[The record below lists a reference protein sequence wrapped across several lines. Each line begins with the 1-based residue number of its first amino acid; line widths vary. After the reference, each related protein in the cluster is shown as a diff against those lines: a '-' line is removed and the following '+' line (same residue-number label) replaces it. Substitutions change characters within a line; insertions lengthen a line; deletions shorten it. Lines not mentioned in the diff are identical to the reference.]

1 MGTAATQGAL
11 WGAAA
16 EDWAGLVEPMSTP
29 LYEAALDAAGVGA
42 GTRLLDAGCGSG
54 LVLEL
59 AQQRGASISGLD
71 ASTGLLAV
79 ARRRAPDGD
88 VRYGE
93 IEELPFPDASF
104 DVVTAFNAVQYA
116 ADPVGA
122 VRELRRVA
130 APGARIVLASWGDPE
145 RCESR
150 VVLAAVGSLLP
161 PPPPGAGGPFALAA
175 PGRLE
180 ELLEAGGLTPK
191 HAEEV
196 MVAFQFDDLDQAVR
210 GHLSA
215 GPTRR
220 AIEEAGQEAVE
231 RAIREAL
238 GSSLQSDGSSVQHNA
253 FRFVVAAA

>member
-1 MGTAATQGAL
+1 MGTAGTQGAL

-16 EDWAGLVEPMSTP
+16 EDWARLVEPLSTP

-42 GTRLLDAGCGSG
+42 GTALLDAGCGSG

-59 AQQRGASISGLD
+59 AQQRGATVSGLD
-71 ASTGLLAV
+71 ASGGLLAV
-79 ARRRAPDGD
+79 ARRRVPDGEL
-88 VRYGE
+88 RQGE
-93 IEELPFPDASF
+93 LEELPFGDGSF

-116 ADPVGA
+116 AEPVQA
-122 VRELRRVA
+122 ARELRRVT
-130 APGARIVLASWGDPE
+130 APGGQVVVASWGVPD

-161 PPPPGAGGPFALAA
+161 PPPPGTGGPFALAA

-180 ELLEAGGLTPK
+180 ELLEAAGLTAK

-196 MVAFQFDDLDQAVR
+196 TVAFRFDDLDHAVL

-215 GPTRR
+215 GPSRR
-220 AIEEAGQEAVE
+220 AVQEVGPEAVE
-231 RAIREAL
+231 QAIREAL
-238 GSSLQSDGSSVQHNA
+238 AASLQPDGSSVQHNA
-253 FRFVVAAA
+253 FRFVVATV